1 MTITKLTTI
10 IGATGAYACIKEV
23 QDDGF
28 VRTSDIRL
36 TRTGSLRK
44 QLLEEVD
51 DMYEKA
57 ARIIDRADLIK
68 RAVATI
74 EEE

>member
-1 MTITKLTTI
+1 
-10 IGATGAYACIKEV
+10 
-23 QDDGF
+23 
-28 VRTSDIRL
+28 
-36 TRTGSLRK
+36 
-44 QLLEEVD
+44 
-51 DMYEKA
+51 MYEKA

>member
-1 MTITKLTTI
+1 MTTIKLTTI

-23 QDDGF
+23 QEDGF
-28 VRTSDIRL
+28 VRTSDILL
-36 TRTGSLRK
+36 TRSGSLKK

-51 DMYEKA
+51 EMYEKA

-68 RAVATI
+68 RAVDTI
-74 EEE
+74 EE